1 MNSAPPALVRW
12 CPSCH
17 RDVEQFRP
25 GPSGR
30 PDATCPHCGA
40 HERHRFLALLLE
52 GLSPWLSG
60 ASVVLD
66 VAPSRQMT
74 KQLKRLCPRG
84 YFSMDF
90 DPAADGRPVDVRASM
105 TDLPLPDASVDFM
118 VCYHVLEHVPD
129 DAAAMAEIARVLK
142 PGGLALIQVPWRRG
156 RDTDEDPSAPVEER
170 VRRFGQADHVRY
182 YGRDFED
189 RLMRGGLDVTRMT
202 PLAVLGKR
210 GCALMRLV
218 EEEAVWAVRCAA
230 SGEGGVL
237 VPHDGLAGGSTAF
250 LVRLV
255 LEERAQARSRES
267 ARARTAA
274 LTREVA
280 GLRAQ
285 VETAHTQAA
294 QQRSDAARWRA
305 AYERLLGRRP
315 VRAMVTVSR
324 LVRRRRGFRQ
334 P

>member
-1 MNSAPPALVRW
+1 MTPAPPAPARW

-52 GLSPWLSG
+52 GLSPSLSG

-66 VAPSRQMT
+66 IAPSRQMT
-74 KQLKRLCPRG
+74 KQLRRLSPCG

-90 DPAADGRPVDVRASM
+90 DPAADGRPVDLRASM

-129 DAAAMAEIARVLK
+129 DAAAMAEISRVLK
-142 PGGLALIQVPWRRG
+142 PGGLALIQVPWRPG
-156 RDTDEDPSAPVEER
+156 RETDEDPSAPVEER
-170 VRRFGQADHVRY
+170 IRRFGQADHVRY
-182 YGRDFED
+182 YGRDFDD
-189 RLMRGGLDVTRMT
+189 RLRRGGLDVTRMT
-202 PLAVLGKR
+202 PLAMLGKR

-218 EEEAVWAVRCAA
+218 EEEAVWAVRRAA
-230 SGEGGVL
+230 KDEGVL
-237 VPHDGLAGGSTAF
+237 VPHDGLAGGSIAF
-250 LVRLV
+250 LARLV
-255 LEERAQARSRES
+255 LEQRAAQERSRES
-267 ARARTAA
+267 ARVSAVA
-274 LTREVA
+274 LSREVD
-280 GLRAQ
+280 GLRGE
-285 VETAHTQAA
+285 VETARAQAA
-294 QQRSDAARWRA
+294 QQRSEAARWRA

-324 LVRRRRGFRQ
+324 LVRRRRG
-334 P
+334 

>member
-1 MNSAPPALVRW
+1 MNSAPTAMVRW

-74 KQLKRLCPRG
+74 KQLKRLCPQG

-118 VCYHVLEHVPD
+118 VCYHVLEHIPD
-129 DAAAMAEIARVLK
+129 DGAAMAEVARVLK
-142 PGGLALIQVPWRRG
+142 PGGLALVQVPWRSQRE
-156 RDTDEDPSAPVEER
+156 TDEDPSASVAER

-182 YGRDFED
+182 YGRDFDD
-189 RLMRGGLDVTRMT
+189 RLRRGGLDVTRIT
-202 PLAVLGKR
+202 PLAVLGRR

-218 EEEAVWAVRCAA
+218 EHEAVWAVRRAA
-230 SGEGGVL
+230 SDDGVL
-237 VPHDGLAGGSTAF
+237 VPHDGLSGGSTAF

-255 LEERAQARSRES
+255 LEERAQARSRQLALAS
-267 ARARTAA
+267 AAA
-274 LTREVA
+274 LSLEVD

-285 VETAHTQAA
+285 VETARTQAA
-294 QQRSDAARWRA
+294 QQASEIARWRT

-324 LVRRRRGFRQ
+324 LLRRRRG
-334 P
+334 

>member
-66 VAPSRQMT
+66 IAPSRQMT
-74 KQLKRLCPRG
+74 KQLKRLSPRG

-129 DAAAMAEIARVLK
+129 DGSAMAEIARVLK
-142 PGGLALIQVPWRRG
+142 PGGLALVQVPWRSR
-156 RDTDEDPSAPVEER
+156 RETDEDPSAPVEER
-170 VRRFGQADHVRY
+170 IRRFGQADHVRY

-189 RLMRGGLDVTRMT
+189 RLRRGGLDVTRLT
-202 PLAVLGKR
+202 PLAMLGKR

-218 EEEAVWAVRCAA
+218 EEEAVWAVRRAA
-230 SGEGGVL
+230 TGEGVL
-237 VPHDGLAGGSTAF
+237 VPHDGLAGGSIAF
-250 LVRLV
+250 LTRLV
-255 LEERAQARSRES
+255 LEERAKAPSRES
-267 ARARTAA
+267 ARASAAA
-274 LTREVA
+274 LAREVD

-285 VETAHTQAA
+285 AA
-294 QQRSDAARWRA
+294 QWRA
-305 AYERLLGRRP
+305 AYERLLNRRP

-324 LVRRRRGFRQ
+324 LVRRRRGLKQ